1 MRIQWRCYPGAACG
15 SEMRKVSRGLKA
27 EIQARRTGR
36 RTRGGQP
43 DPGFLCIL
51 KATHSVSP
59 GRYGVSHRHIQ
70 DSFHRGV
77 TAVVFSRGVLL
88 RSGFLGLHAA
98 MDLDKPSVWGSLKQ
112 RTRPLLINL
121 SKKKVKKNPSKP
133 PDLRARHHLDRR
145 LSLSVPDLLEAE
157 ALAPEGRP
165 YSGPQSSYTSVPSSL
180 STAGIFPK
188 SSSSSLKQSEEELDW
203 SQEEASHLHVVETD
217 SEEAYASLAEQR
229 RVSSNGVFD
238 LQKPSLGG
246 NAPEEPEKLCG
257 SSDLNASMTSQHF
270 EEQSVLGEASDGL
283 SNLPSPFAYLL
294 TIHLKEGRN
303 LVVRDRCGTSDPYVK
318 FKLNGKTLYKSKVIY
333 KNLNPVWDEIVVL
346 PIQSLDQKLRVKVYD
361 RDLTKSDFMGSAF
374 VILSDLELNRTTE
387 CILKLEDPNSLE
399 DDMGVIVLNLN
410 LVVKQGDFKRHRWSN
425 RKRLSASKSSLI
437 RNLRLS
443 ESLKKN
449 QLWNGII
456 SITLLEGKNVSGGSM
471 TEMFVQLKLGDQR
484 YKSKTLCKSANPQW
498 QEQFDFHYFSDR
510 MGILDIEV
518 WGKDNKKHEE
528 RLGTCKVDISAL
540 PLKQAN
546 CLELPLGSCL
556 GALLMLVTLTPC
568 TGVSVSDLCVCPLAD
583 PSERKQ
589 ITQRYCLQNSLKD
602 MKDVGIL
609 QVKVLKAADLLAA
622 DFSGK
627 SDPFCLLELGND
639 RLQTHTVY
647 KNLNPEW
654 NKVFTFP
661 IKDIHDVL
669 EVTVFDEDGDKPPD
683 FLGKVAIP
691 LLSIRDGQPNCYVL
705 KNKDLEQAFKGVIYL
720 EMDLIYN
727 PVKASI
733 RTFTPREKRFVED
746 SRKLS
751 KKILSRDVDRVKRI
765 TMAIWNTMQFLKSC
779 FQWESTLRSTIAFAE
794 GTDIDDEED
803 EDDKESEKK
812 GLIER
817 LYMVQDIVS
826 TVQNILEEI
835 ASFGERIKNTFNWTV
850 PFLSSLAC
858 LILAAATIILYF
870 IPLRYIILIWGI
882 NKFTKKLRNPYSI
895 DNNELLDFLS
905 RVPSDVQKVQYAELK
920 LCSSHSPLRKKR
932 SAL

>member
-1 MRIQWRCYPGAACG
+1 
-15 SEMRKVSRGLKA
+15 
-27 EIQARRTGR
+27 
-36 RTRGGQP
+36 
-43 DPGFLCIL
+43 
-51 KATHSVSP
+51 
-59 GRYGVSHRHIQ
+59 
-70 DSFHRGV
+70 
-77 TAVVFSRGVLL
+77 
-88 RSGFLGLHAA
+88 
-98 MDLDKPSVWGSLKQ
+98 MDLDKPSVWGSFKQ
-112 RTRPLLINL
+112 RTRPLLVNL
-121 SKKKVKKNPSKP
+121 SKRKVKKTSSKAL
-133 PDLRARHHLDRR
+133 DLRAQHHLDRR

-157 ALAPEGRP
+157 ALAPAGRP

-180 STAGIFPK
+180 STAGIVPK

-203 SQEEASHLHVVETD
+203 SQEEVGPFQVGETD
-217 SEEAYASLAEQR
+217 PEEPFTSPAKDR
-229 RVSSNGVFD
+229 RASSNGSLGL
-238 LQKPSLGG
+238 LQKTPPGED
-246 NAPEEPEKLCG
+246 APEGPEKLCG
-257 SSDLNASMTSQHF
+257 SGDLNAALTSQHF
-270 EEQSVLGEASDGL
+270 KEQSGLREAGDGL

-361 RDLTKSDFMGSAF
+361 RDLTTSDFMGSAF

-387 CILKLEDPNSLE
+387 HILKLEDPNSLE

-410 LVVKQGDFKRHRWSN
+410 LVVKQCDFKRH
-425 RKRLSASKSSLI
+425 SSLI

-456 SITLLEGKNVSGGSM
+456 SITLLEGRNVSGGSVA
-471 TEMFVQLKLGDQR
+471 EMFVQLKLGDQR

-498 QEQFDFHYFSDR
+498 REQFDFHYFSDR

-518 WGKDNKKHEE
+518 WGKDSKKHEE

-546 CLELPLGSCL
+546 CLELPLESCL
-556 GALLMLVTLTPC
+556 GTLLMLVTLTPC
-568 TGVSVSDLCVCPLAD
+568 SGVSVSDLCVCPLAD

-589 ITQRYCLQNSLKD
+589 IAQRFCLQNSLKD

-609 QVKVLKAADLLAA
+609 QVKVLKAVDLLAA

-639 RLQTHTVY
+639 RLQTHTIY

-661 IKDIHDVL
+661 VKDIHDVL

-691 LLSIRDGQPNCYVL
+691 LLSIRDGQTNCYVL

-727 PVKASI
+727 PIKASI

-746 SRKLS
+746 GRKLS
-751 KKILSRDVDRVKRI
+751 KKILSRDVDRVKRL
-765 TMAIWNTMQFLKSC
+765 TMAMWNTIQFLKSC
-779 FQWESTLRSTIAFAE
+779 FQWESTLRSTVAFMVFLVTVWNFELYMIPLALLLLFVYNSI
-794 GTDIDDEED
+794 GTVRGKGGSIQDSQESPDMDEEED

-817 LYMVQDIVS
+817 IYMVQDIVS
-826 TVQNILEEI
+826 TVQNILEEL

-850 PFLSSLAC
+850 PFLSFLAC
-858 LILAAATIILYF
+858 LILAVATVTLYF

-882 NKFTKKLRNPYSI
+882 NKFTKKLRNPYAI

-905 RVPSDVQKVQYAELK
+905 RVPSDVQKVQYTELK
-920 LCSSHSPLRKKR
+920 PGSSQSPVRKKR
-932 SAL
+932 NAL

>member
-1 MRIQWRCYPGAACG
+1 MLTIEHW
-15 SEMRKVSRGLKA
+15 
-27 EIQARRTGR
+27 
-36 RTRGGQP
+36 
-43 DPGFLCIL
+43 
-51 KATHSVSP
+51 KATRNDECLESLSVP
-59 GRYGVSHRHIQ
+59 QRHTLPQ
-70 DSFHRGV
+70 RDC
-77 TAVVFSRGVLL
+77 LC
-88 RSGFLGLHAA
+88 LHAA

-121 SKKKVKKNPSKP
+121 SKRKVKKTSSKAL
-133 PDLRARHHLDRR
+133 DLRAQHHLDRR

-165 YSGPQSSYTSVPSSL
+165 YSGPQLSYTSVPSSL
-180 STAGIFPK
+180 STAGIVPK
-188 SSSSSLKQSEEELDW
+188 SSSSSLKQSEELDW
-203 SQEEASHLHVVETD
+203 SQEEVGPFHVIETD
-217 SEEAYASLAEQR
+217 SEETFTSPTEDR
-229 RVSSNGVFD
+229 RASSNGT
-238 LQKPSLGG
+238 LGLPQKTPPGED
-246 NAPEEPEKLCG
+246 APEGPEKLCG
-257 SSDLNASMTSQHF
+257 SGDLNAALTSQHS
-270 EEQSVLGEASDGL
+270 EEQSGLREAGDGL

-318 FKLNGKTLYKSKVIY
+318 FKLNGKTLYKSKVVY

-361 RDLTKSDFMGSAF
+361 RDLTISDFMGSAF

-387 CILKLEDPNSLE
+387 HILKLEDPNSLE

-410 LVVKQGDFKRHRWSN
+410 LVVKQCDFKRHRWSN

-456 SITLLEGKNVSGGSM
+456 SITLLEGRNVSGGSVA
-471 TEMFVQLKLGDQR
+471 EMFVQLKLGDQR

-518 WGKDNKKHEE
+518 WGKDSKKHEE

-546 CLELPLGSCL
+546 CLELPLESCQ
-556 GALLMLVTLTPC
+556 GTLLMLVTLTPC
-568 TGVSVSDLCVCPLAD
+568 SGVSVSDLCVCPLAD
-583 PSERKQ
+583 PNERKQ
-589 ITQRYCLQNSLKD
+589 IAQRFCLQNSLKD

-609 QVKVLKAADLLAA
+609 QVKVLKAVDLLAA

-639 RLQTHTVY
+639 RLQTHTIY

-691 LLSIRDGQPNCYVL
+691 LLSIRDGQTNCYVL

-727 PVKASI
+727 PIKASI

-746 SRKLS
+746 GRKLS
-751 KKILSRDVDRVKRI
+751 KKILSRDVDRVKRL
-765 TMAIWNTMQFLKSC
+765 TMAIWNTIQFLKSC
-779 FQWESTLRSTIAFAE
+779 FQWESTLRSTVAFVVFLVAVWNFE
-794 GTDIDDEED
+794 LYMIPLALLLLFVYNSIGPTRGKVGSIQDSQESPDVDEEDD

-812 GLIER
+812 GLIKR
-817 LYMVQDIVS
+817 IYMVQDIVS
-826 TVQNILEEI
+826 TVQNILEEL

-850 PFLSSLAC
+850 PFLSFLAC
-858 LILAAATIILYF
+858 LILAVATITLYF

-882 NKFTKKLRNPYSI
+882 NKFTKKLRNPYAI

-920 LCSSHSPLRKKR
+920 PGSSQSPVRKKR
-932 SAL
+932 GAL

>member
-1 MRIQWRCYPGAACG
+1 
-15 SEMRKVSRGLKA
+15 
-27 EIQARRTGR
+27 
-36 RTRGGQP
+36 
-43 DPGFLCIL
+43 
-51 KATHSVSP
+51 
-59 GRYGVSHRHIQ
+59 
-70 DSFHRGV
+70 
-77 TAVVFSRGVLL
+77 
-88 RSGFLGLHAA
+88 

-112 RTRPLLINL
+112 RTRPLLISL
-121 SKKKVKKNPSKP
+121 SKRKVKKNSDKP
-133 PDLRARHHLDRR
+133 LDLQVRHCLDRH

-165 YSGPQSSYTSVPSSL
+165 YSLPQSSYTSVPSSL
-180 STAGIFPK
+180 STAGIVPK

-203 SQEEASHLHVVETD
+203 SQEEAGHFHVVETD
-217 SEEAYASLAEQR
+217 SEETYTSPAEDR
-229 RVSSNGVFD
+229 RASSNGIFD
-238 LQKPSLGG
+238 VLQKTPLGED
-246 NAPEEPEKLCG
+246 APEGPENLCG
-257 SSDLNASMTSQHF
+257 SGDLNASLTSQRF
-270 EEQSVLGEASDGL
+270 EEQSTLGEAGDGL

-318 FKLNGKTLYKSKVIY
+318 FKLNGKTVYKSKVIY
-333 KNLNPVWDEIVVL
+333 KNLNPVWDEIVLL
-346 PIQSLDQKLRVKVYD
+346 PIQSLDQKLHVKVYD
-361 RDLTKSDFMGSAF
+361 RDLTISDFMGSAF
-374 VILSDLELNRTTE
+374 VVLSDLELNRTTE
-387 CILKLEDPNSLE
+387 HILKLEDPNSLE

-410 LVVKQGDFKRHRWSN
+410 LVVKQCDFKRHP
-425 RKRLSASKSSLI
+425 SLI

-471 TEMFVQLKLGDQR
+471 TAMFVQLKLGDQR

-518 WGKDNKKHEE
+518 WGKDSKKHEE

-546 CLELPLGSCL
+546 CLELPLESCL
-556 GALLMLVTLTPC
+556 GTLRMLVTLTPC
-568 TGVSVSDLCVCPLAD
+568 AGVSISDLCVCPLAD

-589 ITQRYCLQNSLKD
+589 IAQRFCLQNSLKN

-609 QVKVLKAADLLAA
+609 QVKVLKAVDLLAA

-639 RLQTHTVY
+639 RLQTHTIY

-691 LLSIRDGQPNCYVL
+691 LLSIRDGQTSCYVL

-727 PVKASI
+727 PIKASI
-733 RTFTPREKRFVED
+733 RTFTPREKRFAED

-751 KKILSRDVDRVKRI
+751 KKILSRDVDRVKRLSM
-765 TMAIWNTMQFLKSC
+765 TVWNTIQFLKSC
-779 FQWESTLRSTIAFAE
+779 FQWESTLRSTVAFVVFLVTVWNFELYMIPLALSLLFVYNFIRPARGKVGSIQDSQE
-794 GTDIDDEED
+794 STDVDEEED
-803 EDDKESEKK
+803 EDDKMGALEKGHKGESEKK

-817 LYMVQDIVS
+817 IYMVQDVVS
-826 TVQNILEEI
+826 TVQNVLEEI

-850 PFLSSLAC
+850 PFLSFLAC
-858 LILAAATIILYF
+858 VILAVATITLYF

-882 NKFTKKLRNPYSI
+882 NKFTKKLRNPYAI
-895 DNNELLDFLS
+895 DNDELLDFLS

-920 LCSSHSPLRKKR
+920 PGSGQSPLRKKR

>member
-1 MRIQWRCYPGAACG
+1 
-15 SEMRKVSRGLKA
+15 
-27 EIQARRTGR
+27 
-36 RTRGGQP
+36 
-43 DPGFLCIL
+43 
-51 KATHSVSP
+51 
-59 GRYGVSHRHIQ
+59 
-70 DSFHRGV
+70 
-77 TAVVFSRGVLL
+77 
-88 RSGFLGLHAA
+88 

-112 RTRPLLINL
+112 RTRPLLLNL
-121 SKKKVKKNPSKP
+121 SKKKVKKNSVKTL
-133 PDLRARHHLDRR
+133 DLRESCRLDRR
-145 LSLSVPDLLEAE
+145 LSLSVPDILEAG
-157 ALAPEGRP
+157 ALAQDGHS
-165 YSGPQSSYTSVPSSL
+165 YSEHQASFTSVPHGL
-180 STAGIFPK
+180 STAGMSLK
-188 SSSSSLKQSEEELDW
+188 SSSSSLKQSEEDSEW
-203 SQEEASHLHVVETD
+203 SQEEVAQYSVAETD
-217 SEEAYASLAEQR
+217 SEDMYASVLEER
-229 RVSSNGVFD
+229 RASSDGVFGA
-238 LQKPSLGG
+238 LQKTTLGG
-246 NAPEEPEKLCG
+246 DAGEETENPGG
-257 SSDLNASMTSQHF
+257 SSDLDTSMTSQLF
-270 EEQSVLGEASDGL
+270 EEQSTLEEAGDCL

-303 LVVRDRCGTSDPYVK
+303 LVIRDRCGTSDPYVK

-333 KNLNPVWDEIVVL
+333 KNLNPVWDEIVIL

-361 RDLTKSDFMGSAF
+361 RDLTTSDFMGSAF
-374 VILSDLELNRTTE
+374 VVLSDLELNRTSE
-387 CILKLEDPNSLE
+387 HILKLEDPNSLE
-399 DDMGVIVLNLN
+399 EDMGVIVLNLN
-410 LVVKQGDFKRHRWSN
+410 LVVKQGDFKRNRWSN

-456 SITLLEGKNVSGGSM
+456 SITLLEGKNISGGSI
-471 TEMFVQLKLGDQR
+471 TEIFVQLKLGDQK
-484 YKSKTLCKSANPQW
+484 YKSK
-498 QEQFDFHYFSDR
+498 
-510 MGILDIEV
+510 
-518 WGKDNKKHEE
+518 
-528 RLGTCKVDISAL
+528 
-540 PLKQAN
+540 
-546 CLELPLGSCL
+546 
-556 GALLMLVTLTPC
+556 
-568 TGVSVSDLCVCPLAD
+568 
-583 PSERKQ
+583 
-589 ITQRYCLQNSLKD
+589 CLQNSLKD

-609 QVKVLKAADLLAA
+609 QVKVLKALDLLAA

-691 LLSIRDGQPNCYVL
+691 LLSIRDGQQSCYVL
-705 KNKDLEQAFKGVIYL
+705 KNKDLEQASKGVIYL
-720 EMDLIYN
+720 EMDVIYN

-751 KKILSRDVDRVKRI
+751 KKILSRDVDRVKKI
-765 TMAIWNTMQFLKSC
+765 TMAIWNTVQFLKSC
-779 FQWESTLRSTIAFAE
+779 FQWESTLRSIIAFVVFLVTVWNFDLYMIPLGLLLLFVYNFIRPMKGKVSSVQE
-794 GTDIDDEED
+794 SQETTDVDDDYD

-817 LYMVQDIVS
+817 IYMVQDIIT
-826 TVQNILEEI
+826 TVQNVLEEI

-850 PFLSSLAC
+850 PFLSGLAC
-858 LILAAATIILYF
+858 LALAAATITLYF

-882 NKFTKKLRNPYSI
+882 NKFTKKLRNPYAI

-920 LCSSHSPLRKKR
+920 PYSNHSPLRKKR

>member
-1 MRIQWRCYPGAACG
+1 
-15 SEMRKVSRGLKA
+15 
-27 EIQARRTGR
+27 
-36 RTRGGQP
+36 
-43 DPGFLCIL
+43 
-51 KATHSVSP
+51 
-59 GRYGVSHRHIQ
+59 
-70 DSFHRGV
+70 
-77 TAVVFSRGVLL
+77 
-88 RSGFLGLHAA
+88 

-779 FQWESTLRSTIAFAE
+779 FQWESTLRSTIAFAVFLITVWNFELYMIPLALLLIFVYNFIRPVKGKVSSIQDSQE

>member
-1 MRIQWRCYPGAACG
+1 
-15 SEMRKVSRGLKA
+15 
-27 EIQARRTGR
+27 
-36 RTRGGQP
+36 
-43 DPGFLCIL
+43 
-51 KATHSVSP
+51 
-59 GRYGVSHRHIQ
+59 
-70 DSFHRGV
+70 
-77 TAVVFSRGVLL
+77 
-88 RSGFLGLHAA
+88 
-98 MDLDKPSVWGSLKQ
+98 MDMDKPSVWGSLKQ

-121 SKKKVKKNPSKP
+121 SKKKVKKNPNKP
-133 PDLRARHHLDRR
+133 LDLRARRSLDRR

-157 ALAPEGRP
+157 ALVPEGRP

-180 STAGIFPK
+180 STAGILPK

-203 SQEEASHLHVVETD
+203 SQEEVGHLHVVETD
-217 SEEAYASLAEQR
+217 SEEAYASPAEDR
-229 RVSSNGVFD
+229 RPSSNGILD
-238 LQKPSLGG
+238 LLQKTPIGEDAL
-246 NAPEEPEKLCG
+246 EEPEKLCESG
-257 SSDLNASMTSQHF
+257 DLNASLTSQHF
-270 EEQSVLGEASDGL
+270 EEQSMFGEAGDEL

-303 LVVRDRCGTSDPYVK
+303 LVIRDRCGTSDPYVK

-361 RDLTKSDFMGSAF
+361 RDLTTSDFMGSAF
-374 VILSDLELNRTTE
+374 VILRDLELNRTTE
-387 CILKLEDPNSLE
+387 HILKLEDPNSLE
-399 DDMGVIVLNLN
+399 EDMGVIVLNLS

-498 QEQFDFHYFSDR
+498 REQFDFHYFSDR

-518 WGKDNKKHEE
+518 WGKDSRKHEE
-528 RLGTCKVDISAL
+528 RLGTCKVDIGAL
-540 PLKQAN
+540 PLRQAN
-546 CLELPLGSCL
+546 CLELPLESCL
-556 GALLMLVTLTPC
+556 GALLMLITLTPC

-589 ITQRYCLQNSLKD
+589 IAQRYCLQNSLRD

-609 QVKVLKAADLLAA
+609 QVKVLKAVDLLAA

-639 RLQTHTVY
+639 RLQTHTIY

-691 LLSIRDGQPNCYVL
+691 LLS
-705 KNKDLEQAFKGVIYL
+705 
-720 EMDLIYN
+720 
-727 PVKASI
+727 VKASI

-765 TMAIWNTMQFLKSC
+765 TMAMWNTIQFLKSC
-779 FQWESTLRSTIAFAE
+779 FQWESTLRSTVAFVVFVVTVWNFELYMIPLALLLLFIYNFITPTKGKVGSIQDSQE
-794 GTDIDDEED
+794 STDIEEEEV

-817 LYMVQDIVS
+817 IYMVQDIVS
-826 TVQNILEEI
+826 TVQNILEEM

-850 PFLSSLAC
+850 PFLSFLAC
-858 LILAAATIILYF
+858 LILAVATITLYF

-882 NKFTKKLRNPYSI
+882 NKFTKKLRNPYAI

-920 LCSSHSPLRKKR
+920 LCSSQSPLRKKR

>member
-1 MRIQWRCYPGAACG
+1 
-15 SEMRKVSRGLKA
+15 
-27 EIQARRTGR
+27 
-36 RTRGGQP
+36 
-43 DPGFLCIL
+43 
-51 KATHSVSP
+51 
-59 GRYGVSHRHIQ
+59 
-70 DSFHRGV
+70 
-77 TAVVFSRGVLL
+77 
-88 RSGFLGLHAA
+88 
-98 MDLDKPSVWGSLKQ
+98 MDMDKPSVWGSLKQ

-121 SKKKVKKNPSKP
+121 SKKRVKKNPNKP
-133 PDLRARHHLDRR
+133 LDLRARRSLDRR

-203 SQEEASHLHVVETD
+203 SQEEAGHLHVVETD
-217 SEEAYASLAEQR
+217 SEEAYASPAEDR
-229 RVSSNGVFD
+229 RPSSNGILD
-238 LQKPSLGG
+238 LLQKSPIGEDAL
-246 NAPEEPEKLCG
+246 EEPE
-257 SSDLNASMTSQHF
+257 MF
-270 EEQSVLGEASDGL
+270 GEAGDGL

-303 LVVRDRCGTSDPYVK
+303 LVIRDRCGTSDPYVK
-318 FKLNGKTLYKSKVIY
+318 FKLDGKTLYKSKVIY

-346 PIQSLDQKLRVKVYD
+346 PIQSLDQKLHVKVYD
-361 RDLTKSDFMGSAF
+361 RDLTTSDFMGSAF
-374 VILSDLELNRTTE
+374 VILRDLELNRTTE
-387 CILKLEDPNSLE
+387 HILKLEDPNSLE
-399 DDMGVIVLNLN
+399 EDMGVIVLNLS

-425 RKRLSASKSSLI
+425 RKRLSTSKSSLI

-498 QEQFDFHYFSDR
+498 REQFDFHYFSDR

-518 WGKDNKKHEE
+518 WGKDSRKHEE
-528 RLGTCKVDISAL
+528 RLGTCKVDIAAL

-546 CLELPLGSCL
+546 CLELPLESCL
-556 GALLMLVTLTPC
+556 GALLMLITLTPC
-568 TGVSVSDLCVCPLAD
+568 AGVSVSDLCVCPLAD
-583 PSERKQ
+583 PGERKQ
-589 ITQRYCLQNSLKD
+589 IAQRYCLQNSLKD
-602 MKDVGIL
+602 MKDIGIL
-609 QVKVLKAADLLAA
+609 QVKVLKAVDLLAA

-639 RLQTHTVY
+639 RLQTHTIY

-705 KNKDLEQAFKGVIYL
+705 KNKDLEQAFKGAIYL

-746 SRKLS
+746 TRKLS
-751 KKILSRDVDRVKRI
+751 KKILSRDIDRVKRI
-765 TMAIWNTMQFLKSC
+765 TMAMWNTIQFLKSC
-779 FQWESTLRSTIAFAE
+779 FQWESTLRSAIAFVVFLVTVWNFELYMVPLALLLLFIYNFITPTKGKVGSIQDSQE
-794 GTDIDDEED
+794 TTDLEEEDD

-817 LYMVQDIVS
+817 IYMVQDIVS

-850 PFLSSLAC
+850 PFLSFLAC
-858 LILAAATIILYF
+858 LILAVATITLYF

-882 NKFTKKLRNPYSI
+882 NKFTKKLRNPYAI

-905 RVPSDVQKVQYAELK
+905 RVPSDVQKVRNERAPPTGTPALK
-920 LCSSHSPLRKKR
+920 SGQPQSRRAQGSVCVIEITNQKILQAAWLAGR
-932 SAL
+932 

>member
-1 MRIQWRCYPGAACG
+1 
-15 SEMRKVSRGLKA
+15 
-27 EIQARRTGR
+27 
-36 RTRGGQP
+36 
-43 DPGFLCIL
+43 
-51 KATHSVSP
+51 
-59 GRYGVSHRHIQ
+59 
-70 DSFHRGV
+70 
-77 TAVVFSRGVLL
+77 
-88 RSGFLGLHAA
+88 
-98 MDLDKPSVWGSLKQ
+98 MDLDKPSVWDSLKQ
-112 RTRPLLINL
+112 RTRPLLVNL
-121 SKKKVKKNPSKP
+121 SKKRVKKNPSKAL
-133 PDLRARHHLDRR
+133 DLRARHQLDRR
-145 LSLSVPDLLEAE
+145 LSLSVPDILEAG
-157 ALAPEGRP
+157 ALPPEGRP
-165 YSGPQSSYTSVPSSL
+165 YSGPQSSYTSVPNSL
-180 STAGIFPK
+180 STAGILPK
-188 SSSSSLKQSEEELDW
+188 SSSSSLKQSEEELEW
-203 SQEEASHLHVVETD
+203 SQEEAGHLQVVETD
-217 SEEAYASLAEQR
+217 SEENYASPTEDR
-229 RVSSNGVFD
+229 RSSSHSLFD
-238 LQKPSLGG
+238 LQKTLLGG
-246 NAPEEPEKLCG
+246 DASEEPEKLCG
-257 SSDLNASMTSQHF
+257 SGDLNASVSSQHF
-270 EEQSVLGEASDGL
+270 EEQSTLREAGDGL
-283 SNLPSPFAYLL
+283 SNLQSPFAYLL

-303 LVVRDRCGTSDPYVK
+303 LVIRDRCGTSDPYVK

-346 PIQSLDQKLRVKVYD
+346 PIQNLNQKLWVKVYD
-361 RDLTKSDFMGSAF
+361 RDLTTSDFMGSAF
-374 VILSDLELNRTTE
+374 VMLSDLELNRTTE
-387 CILKLEDPNSLE
+387 HILKLEDPNSLE

-456 SITLLEGKNVSGGSM
+456 SITLLEGKNVSGGSLP
-471 TEMFVQLKLGDQR
+471 EMFVQLKLGDQR

-498 QEQFDFHYFSDR
+498 REQFDFHYFSDR

-528 RLGTCKVDISAL
+528 RLGTCKVDIAAL
-540 PLKQAN
+540 PLKRAN
-546 CLELPLGSCL
+546 CLELPLESCL
-556 GALLMLVTLTPC
+556 GALLMLITLSPC
-568 TGVSVSDLCVCPLAD
+568 AGICVSDLCVCPLAD

-589 ITQRYCLQNSLKD
+589 ISQRYCLQNSLKD

-609 QVKVLKAADLLAA
+609 QVKVLKAVDLLAA

-733 RTFTPREKRFVED
+733 RTFTPREKRFIED
-746 SRKLS
+746 NRKLS
-751 KKILSRDVDRVKRI
+751 KKILSRDVDRVKKI

-779 FQWESTLRSTIAFAE
+779 FQWESTLRSAIAFVVFLVTVWNFELYMIPLALLLLLIYSFIRPVKGKVSIQDSQE
-794 GTDIDDEED
+794 STDIDDEED
-803 EDDKESEKK
+803 EDDKREKMIYSISTRGDCCPWKTSSYNLIESEKK

-817 LYMVQDIVS
+817 IYMVQDIVS

-850 PFLSSLAC
+850 PFLSFLAC
-858 LILAAATIILYF
+858 LILAVTTITLYF
-870 IPLRYIILIWGI
+870 IPLRYIILIWGTRCLI
-882 NKFTKKLRNPYSI
+882 NEK
-895 DNNELLDFLS
+895 
-905 RVPSDVQKVQYAELK
+905 Q
-920 LCSSHSPLRKKR
+920 
-932 SAL
+932 

>member
-1 MRIQWRCYPGAACG
+1 
-15 SEMRKVSRGLKA
+15 
-27 EIQARRTGR
+27 
-36 RTRGGQP
+36 
-43 DPGFLCIL
+43 
-51 KATHSVSP
+51 
-59 GRYGVSHRHIQ
+59 
-70 DSFHRGV
+70 
-77 TAVVFSRGVLL
+77 
-88 RSGFLGLHAA
+88 
-98 MDLDKPSVWGSLKQ
+98 MDLDKPSVWGSFKQ

-121 SKKKVKKNPSKP
+121 SKKKAKKNTSKP
-133 PDLRARHHLDRR
+133 LDSQATHHLDRR
-145 LSLSVPDLLEAE
+145 LSLSVPDILEAGT
-157 ALAPEGRP
+157 LATEGRP

-180 STAGIFPK
+180 STAGITK
-188 SSSSSLKQSEEELDW
+188 TSSSTSKQSEEEPDW
-203 SQEEASHLHVVETD
+203 NQGDADHAYVAGID
-217 SEEAYASLAEQR
+217 SEEICASPALPR
-229 RVSSNGVFD
+229 RASSNSIFD
-238 LQKPSLGG
+238 LQKTPLGG
-246 NAPEEPEKLCG
+246 DGSEEPEKLCG
-257 SSDLNASMTSQHF
+257 SGDLSASFTSQHF
-270 EEQSVLGEASDGL
+270 EDQSILGESGDGL

-303 LVVRDRCGTSDPYVK
+303 LVIRDRCGTSDPYVK

-346 PIQSLDQKLRVKVYD
+346 PLQSLDEKLRVKVYD
-361 RDLTKSDFMGSAF
+361 RDLTTSDFMGSAF
-374 VILSDLELNRTTE
+374 VNLSDLELNRTTE
-387 CILKLEDPNSLE
+387 HILKLEDPNSLE

-425 RKRLSASKSSLI
+425 RKRLSGSKSSLI

-443 ESLKKN
+443 ESLRKN

-456 SITLLEGKNVSGGSM
+456 SITLLEGKNVSGGSLA
-471 TEMFVQLKLGDQR
+471 EMFVLLKLGDQR

-498 QEQFDFHYFSDR
+498 REQFDFHYFSDR

-518 WGKDNKKHEE
+518 WGKDGKKHED
-528 RLGTCKVDISAL
+528 RLGTCRVDIAAL

-546 CLELPLGSCL
+546 CLKLPLENGLGS
-556 GALLMLVTLTPC
+556 LLMLVTLTPC
-568 TGVSVSDLCVCPLAD
+568 AGVSVSDLCVCPLAD

-589 ITQRYCLQNSLKD
+589 ISQRYSVRNSLKD
-602 MKDVGIL
+602 MKDIGLL
-609 QVKVLKAADLLAA
+609 QVKVLKAVDLLAA

-639 RLQTHTVY
+639 RLQTHTIY

-691 LLSIRDGQPNCYVL
+691 LLSIRDGQATCYVL
-705 KNKDLEQAFKGVIYL
+705 KSKDLEQAFKGLIYL

-727 PVKASI
+727 PVKASF
-733 RTFTPREKRFVED
+733 RTFAPREKRLIED

-751 KKILSRDVDRVKRI
+751 KKILSRDVDRVKKI
-765 TMAIWNTMQFLKSC
+765 TMAIWNTVQFLKSC
-779 FQWESTLRSTIAFAE
+779 FQWESTLRSTIAFVVFLVTVWNFELYMIPLALLLLFVYNYISPAKGKVSSVQDSQE
-794 GTDIDDEED
+794 STDIDEEED

-817 LYMVQDIVS
+817 IYMVQDIVS

-850 PFLSSLAC
+850 PFLSVLAC
-858 LILAAATIILYF
+858 LILAVTTIALYF
-870 IPLRYIILIWGI
+870 IPLRCIVLIWGI
-882 NKFTKKLRNPYSI
+882 NKFTKKLRNPYTI

-920 LCSSHSPLRKKR
+920 PCSSQSPLRKKR
-932 SAL
+932 SAP

>member
-1 MRIQWRCYPGAACG
+1 
-15 SEMRKVSRGLKA
+15 
-27 EIQARRTGR
+27 
-36 RTRGGQP
+36 
-43 DPGFLCIL
+43 
-51 KATHSVSP
+51 
-59 GRYGVSHRHIQ
+59 
-70 DSFHRGV
+70 
-77 TAVVFSRGVLL
+77 
-88 RSGFLGLHAA
+88 

-121 SKKKVKKNPSKP
+121 SKRKVKKTSSKAL
-133 PDLRARHHLDRR
+133 DLRAQHHLDRR

-180 STAGIFPK
+180 STAGIVPK
-188 SSSSSLKQSEEELDW
+188 SSSSSLKQSEEELGW
-203 SQEEASHLHVVETD
+203 SQEEVGAFHVIETD
-217 SEEAYASLAEQR
+217 SEETFTSPTEDR
-229 RVSSNGVFD
+229 RASSNGT
-238 LQKPSLGG
+238 LGLPQKTPPGED
-246 NAPEEPEKLCG
+246 APEGPENLCG
-257 SSDLNASMTSQHF
+257 SGDLNAALTSQHS
-270 EEQSVLGEASDGL
+270 EEQSGLREAGDGL

-318 FKLNGKTLYKSKVIY
+318 FKLNGKTLYKSKVVY

-361 RDLTKSDFMGSAF
+361 RDLTISDFMGSAF

-387 CILKLEDPNSLE
+387 HILKLEDPNSLE

-410 LVVKQGDFKRHRWSN
+410 LVVKQCDFKRHRWSN

-456 SITLLEGKNVSGGSM
+456 SITLLEGRNVSGGSVA
-471 TEMFVQLKLGDQR
+471 EMFVQLKLGDQR

-518 WGKDNKKHEE
+518 WGKDSKKHEE

-546 CLELPLGSCL
+546 CLELPLESCQ
-556 GALLMLVTLTPC
+556 GTLLMLVTLTPC
-568 TGVSVSDLCVCPLAD
+568 SGVSVSDLCVCPLAD
-583 PSERKQ
+583 PNERKQ
-589 ITQRYCLQNSLKD
+589 IAQRFCLQNSLKD

-609 QVKVLKAADLLAA
+609 QVKVLKAVDLLAA

-639 RLQTHTVY
+639 RLQTHTIY

-691 LLSIRDGQPNCYVL
+691 LLSIRDGQTNCYVL

-727 PVKASI
+727 PIKASI

-746 SRKLS
+746 GRKLS
-751 KKILSRDVDRVKRI
+751 KKILSRDVDRVKRL
-765 TMAIWNTMQFLKSC
+765 TMAIWNTIQFLKSC
-779 FQWESTLRSTIAFAE
+779 FQWESTLRSTVAFVVFLVAVWNFE
-794 GTDIDDEED
+794 LYMIPLALLLLFVYNSIGPTRGKMGSTQDSQESPDVDEEDD

-812 GLIER
+812 GLIKR
-817 LYMVQDIVS
+817 IYMVQDIVS
-826 TVQNILEEI
+826 TVQNILEEL

-850 PFLSSLAC
+850 PFLSFLAC
-858 LILAAATIILYF
+858 LILAVATITLYF

-882 NKFTKKLRNPYSI
+882 NKFTKKLRNPYAI

-905 RVPSDVQKVQYAELK
+905 RVPSDVQKVQYTELK
-920 LCSSHSPLRKKR
+920 PGSSQSPVRKKR
-932 SAL
+932 GAL

>member
-1 MRIQWRCYPGAACG
+1 
-15 SEMRKVSRGLKA
+15 
-27 EIQARRTGR
+27 
-36 RTRGGQP
+36 
-43 DPGFLCIL
+43 
-51 KATHSVSP
+51 
-59 GRYGVSHRHIQ
+59 
-70 DSFHRGV
+70 
-77 TAVVFSRGVLL
+77 
-88 RSGFLGLHAA
+88 
-98 MDLDKPSVWGSLKQ
+98 MDLDKPSVWDSLKQ

-121 SKKKVKKNPSKP
+121 SKRKVKKNSDKP
-133 PDLRARHHLDRR
+133 LDLRARHCLDRR

-165 YSGPQSSYTSVPSSL
+165 YSRPQSSYTSVPSSL
-180 STAGIFPK
+180 STAGIIPK
-188 SSSSSLKQSEEELDW
+188 SSSSSLKQSEEELEW
-203 SQEEASHLHVVETD
+203 SQEEAGHFHVVETD
-217 SEEAYASLAEQR
+217 SQETYASPAEDR
-229 RVSSNGVFD
+229 RASSNGIFD
-238 LQKPSLGG
+238 VLQKTPLGED
-246 NAPEEPEKLCG
+246 APEGPEKLCG
-257 SSDLNASMTSQHF
+257 SGDLNASLTSQRF
-270 EEQSVLGEASDGL
+270 KELSTLGEAGDGL
-283 SNLPSPFAYLL
+283 SNLPNPFAYLL

-333 KNLNPVWDEIVVL
+333 KNLNPVWDEVVLL

-361 RDLTKSDFMGSAF
+361 RDLTTSDFMGSAF
-374 VILSDLELNRTTE
+374 VVLSDLELNRTTE
-387 CILKLEDPNSLE
+387 HILKLEDPNSLE
-399 DDMGVIVLNLN
+399 DDMGVIVLNLS
-410 LVVKQGDFKRHRWSN
+410 LVVKQCDFKRHRWSD
-425 RKRLSASKSSLI
+425 RKQLSASKSSLI

-443 ESLKKN
+443 EFLKKN

-518 WGKDNKKHEE
+518 WGKDSKKHEE

-546 CLELPLGSCL
+546 CLELPLESCL
-556 GALLMLVTLTPC
+556 GTLLMLVTLTPC
-568 TGVSVSDLCVCPLAD
+568 AGVSVSDLCVCPLAD

-589 ITQRYCLQNSLKD
+589 IAQRFSLRNSLKN

-609 QVKVLKAADLLAA
+609 QVKVLKAVDLLAA

-639 RLQTHTVY
+639 RLQTHTIY

-661 IKDIHDVL
+661 VKDIHDVL

-691 LLSIRDGQPNCYVL
+691 LLSIRDGQTNCYVL

-727 PVKASI
+727 PIKASI

-751 KKILSRDVDRVKRI
+751 KKILSRDVDRVKRL
-765 TMAIWNTMQFLKSC
+765 TMTVWNIVQFLTSC
-779 FQWESTLRSTIAFAE
+779 FRWESTLRSTVAFVVFLVTVWNFELYMIPLALSLLCVYNFIGPTMGKVGSIQDSQE
-794 GTDIDDEED
+794 STDVDEEKY

-817 LYMVQDIVS
+817 IYMVQDIVS

-850 PFLSSLAC
+850 PFLSFLAC
-858 LILAAATIILYF
+858 LILAVATITLYF

-882 NKFTKKLRNPYSI
+882 NKFTKKFRNPYAI

-920 LCSSHSPLRKKR
+920 PGSSQSPLRKKR

>member
-1 MRIQWRCYPGAACG
+1 VG
-15 SEMRKVSRGLKA
+15 EM
-27 EIQARRTGR
+27 
-36 RTRGGQP
+36 
-43 DPGFLCIL
+43 
-51 KATHSVSP
+51 
-59 GRYGVSHRHIQ
+59 
-70 DSFHRGV
+70 
-77 TAVVFSRGVLL
+77 
-88 RSGFLGLHAA
+88 
-98 MDLDKPSVWGSLKQ
+98 
-112 RTRPLLINL
+112 
-121 SKKKVKKNPSKP
+121 
-133 PDLRARHHLDRR
+133 
-145 LSLSVPDLLEAE
+145 
-157 ALAPEGRP
+157 
-165 YSGPQSSYTSVPSSL
+165 
-180 STAGIFPK
+180 
-188 SSSSSLKQSEEELDW
+188 
-203 SQEEASHLHVVETD
+203 D
-217 SEEAYASLAEQR
+217 SEEIYASPPEER
-229 RVSSNGVFD
+229 WGSSHCIFE
-238 LQKPSLGG
+238 LQKTPVGG
-246 NAPEEPEKLCG
+246 DAPEEPEFYSQRMISLLLSPKLEAKEKKLCG
-257 SSDLNASMTSQHF
+257 SGDLNASMTSQHF
-270 EEQSVLGEASDGL
+270 EEQSTLGEAGDGL
-283 SNLPSPFAYLL
+283 SHLPSSFAYLL

-346 PIQSLDQKLRVKVYD
+346 PIQSLDQKLHVKVYD
-361 RDLTKSDFMGSAF
+361 RDLTTSDFMGSAY

-387 CILKLEDPNSLE
+387 HILKLEDPNSLE

-410 LVVKQGDFKRHRWSN
+410 LVVKQGDFKRH
-425 RKRLSASKSSLI
+425 SSLI

-456 SITLLEGKNVSGGSM
+456 SITLLEGKNVSGGNM
-471 TEMFVQLKLGDQR
+471 TEIFVQLKLGDQR

-518 WGKDNKKHEE
+518 WGKDSKKREE

-540 PLKQAN
+540 PLKQTN
-546 CLELPLGSCL
+546 CLELPLESCL

-568 TGVSVSDLCVCPLAD
+568 AGVSVSDLCVCPLAD

-589 ITQRYCLQNSLKD
+589 ISQRYCLQNSLKD

-609 QVKVLKAADLLAA
+609 QVKVLKAVDLLAA

-639 RLQTHTVY
+639 RLQTHTIY

-765 TMAIWNTMQFLKSC
+765 TMAIWNTIQFLKSC
-779 FQWESTLRSTIAFAE
+779 FQWESTLRSTIAF
-794 GTDIDDEED
+794 
-803 EDDKESEKK
+803 
-812 GLIER
+812 
-817 LYMVQDIVS
+817 V
-826 TVQNILEEI
+826 
-835 ASFGERIKNTFNWTV
+835 
-850 PFLSSLAC
+850 
-858 LILAAATIILYF
+858 
-870 IPLRYIILIWGI
+870 
-882 NKFTKKLRNPYSI
+882 
-895 DNNELLDFLS
+895 
-905 RVPSDVQKVQYAELK
+905 
-920 LCSSHSPLRKKR
+920 
-932 SAL
+932 